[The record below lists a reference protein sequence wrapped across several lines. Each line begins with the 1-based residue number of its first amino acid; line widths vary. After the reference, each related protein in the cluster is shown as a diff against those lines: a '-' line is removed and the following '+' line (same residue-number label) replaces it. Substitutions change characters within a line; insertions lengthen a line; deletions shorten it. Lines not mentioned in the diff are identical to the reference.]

1 MTNCLNS
8 AGHKQHRRGRLGR
21 LRSRQKVLLTKNN
34 IRKKYIVEILG
45 NEWEGA
51 LGQMLDVLNSVVS
64 KRKDR
69 DREWPGRATDFMRGK
84 LNSVGFYAFPAA
96 DCSLSWIYIH
106 RRKRGS
112 ATTGGICVDDCP
124 LWMAQSSPGPDLGLA

>member
-34 IRKKYIVEILG
+34 IRKKYLG
-45 NEWEGA
+45 NIGERVGGSTWT
-51 LGQMLDVLNSVVS
+51 DVGCA
-64 KRKDR
+64 KFCCRR
-69 DREWPGRATDFMRGK
+69 ERTETAEWPGRATDFMRGK
-84 LNSVGFYAFPAA
+84 LNSVGFYAFPA

-106 RRKRGS
+106 CRKRGS
-112 ATTGGICVDDCP
+112 ATTSGICVDDRP
-124 LWMAQSSPGPDLGLA
+124 LWMEQSSPGPDLGLA